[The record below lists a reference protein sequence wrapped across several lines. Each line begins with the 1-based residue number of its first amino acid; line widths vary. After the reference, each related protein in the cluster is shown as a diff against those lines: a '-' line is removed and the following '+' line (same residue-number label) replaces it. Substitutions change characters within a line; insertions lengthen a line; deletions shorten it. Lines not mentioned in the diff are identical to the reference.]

1 MEFYFSVGTAKDF
14 FSATHELSM
23 SCVTIHHIHQ
33 LPIGRGTLRGCHA
46 VSLTARGGL
55 RNRTC
60 RMAPDLSTNTSVVR
74 GVPRKPNRFDSD
86 VVFDDTTYDSDLEM
100 YFARINAFPA
110 SARSVALLQLL
121 RVDEEGAFAN
131 HVSGDVLDQVPLEA
145 SVGFKRSIDAL
156 DARERRQV
164 TEIVSGVIRWQ
175 RRLHWTLSNLPKP
188 TNVDLMDSPLR
199 ILLYMGAYEVCG
211 VFPDGNGLSFA
222 AIIHHVSPS
231 LTPSF
236 WSSISHPMPSTNT

>member
-1 MEFYFSVGTAKDF
+1 M
-14 FSATHELSM
+14 
-23 SCVTIHHIHQ
+23 
-33 LPIGRGTLRGCHA
+33 
-46 VSLTARGGL
+46 
-55 RNRTC
+55 
-60 RMAPDLSTNTSVVR
+60 R
-74 GVPRKPNRFDSD
+74 GVPRKTNRFDAE
-86 VVFDDTTYDSDLEM
+86 VIFDATSYDSDLEM

-131 HVSGDVLDQVPLEA
+131 HVSGDILDQIPLEA

-188 TNVDLMDSPLR
+188 TNVDSMDSPLR
-199 ILLYMGAYEVCG
+199 ILLYMGAYEVCT
-211 VFPDGNGLSFA
+211 VFLEASGSSFVA
-222 AIIHHVSPS
+222 THPRSHPRSV
-231 LTPSF
+231 TPTKHSF
-236 WSSISHPMPSTNT
+236 WSSISRPTPSTST